1 LRSLPCKEDVFLV
14 SLDSGISLFFLFE
27 ATKSVSSRPMNYLSV
42 DLLSKAYGPKVL
54 FDKISFGINQG
65 QKVALVAKNGAGKTS
80 LLNIIAGKDT
90 ADSGLCTLRNDIRV
104 AFLYQDPQ
112 FDPELT
118 AMEVLFSGEDESAK
132 AIREYEKCL
141 NEASSDM
148 ATMDKLHD
156 AQMKMDE
163 LNAWDYEARSKQVLS
178 KLGLEKHLEQKTKS
192 LSGGQKKRLAL
203 AQILI
208 QEPDLM
214 ILDEPTNHLDIEMT
228 EWLEVYLSEKD
239 ITLLL
244 VTHDRYFLDRICDEI
259 IELEAG
265 NAYRYKGNYSYY
277 VEKKAER
284 DINEASELDK
294 AKNLY
299 RRELEW
305 VRKMPRARGTKA
317 KARVDAFDDVKENA
331 FKKKNTDKVEMSVK
345 ISRLGG
351 KILELIKLGKAWST
365 DKQIL
370 KDFSYVF
377 KKGEKIGI
385 VGRNGV
391 GKSTFLNMILGLEP
405 ADSGK
410 IQTGETIVFGYY
422 SQAGI
427 QFNGEKRVIE
437 VIKDIAEYIP
447 LADGSKL
454 TASMLLQRFLFPPE
468 TQYNFVSK
476 LSGGEKRRLY
486 LLTILITNPNFLI
499 LDEPTNDLDIMTLS
513 TLEEF
518 LADFPGCVLIVTH
531 DRYFMDRLVDHL
543 FIFEGEGKVR
553 DFPGN
558 YTQYREK
565 LVEEES
571 RVKDKKEEKSPV
583 SPQEIQSPKPQA
595 QVSEK
600 RKLTFKEKTELEQLE
615 KEIPSLE
622 SRRKELEQS
631 LSDGIADH
639 EKLRQASAEYETI
652 GKQLDEKSQRWLE
665 LSEQQTTA

>member
-1 LRSLPCKEDVFLV
+1 
-14 SLDSGISLFFLFE
+14 
-27 ATKSVSSRPMNYLSV
+27 MNYLSV
-42 DLLSKAYGPKVL
+42 ESLSKAYGPRIL
-54 FDKISFGINQG
+54 FDKINFGINQG

-80 LLNIIAGKDT
+80 LLNIIAGLDT
-90 ADSGLCTLRNDIRV
+90 ADSGICTLRNDIRV

-112 FDPELT
+112 FDPQMT
-118 AMEVLFSGEDESAK
+118 AVEVLHSGDDAAAL
-132 AIREYEKCL
+132 AIREYEQCL
-141 NEASSDM
+141 IEAETNSDM
-148 ATMDKLHD
+148 ALMDKLHN
-156 AQMKMDE
+156 AQMKMD
-163 LNAWDYEARSKQVLS
+163 LLHAWDYESRAKQVLS
-178 KLGLEKHLEQKTKS
+178 RLGLEKHLEQKTET

-228 EWLEVYLSEKD
+228 EWLEEYLLEKD
-239 ITLLL
+239 LTLLI

-265 NAYRYKGNYSYY
+265 NVYRYKGNYSYY
-277 VEKKAER
+277 VEKKSER
-284 DINEASELDK
+284 EINEASELDK

-331 FKKKNTDKVEMSVK
+331 FKKKSTDKVEMSVK
-345 ISRLGG
+345 MSRLGG
-351 KILELIKLGKAWST
+351 KILELIKLKKAWSE

-391 GKSTFLNMILGLEP
+391 GKSTFLNMIMGLETP
-405 ADSGK
+405 DSGK
-410 IQTGETIVFGYY
+410 IQTGETIVYGYY
-422 SQAGI
+422 SQQGMV
-427 QFNGEKRVIE
+427 FNGEKRVIE
-437 VIKDIAEYIP
+437 VIKDIAEFIP

-468 TQYNFVSK
+468 VQYNFVSK

-499 LDEPTNDLDIMTLS
+499 LDEPTNDLDIVTLS

-543 FIFEGEGKVR
+543 FIFQGDGLVR

-565 LVEEES
+565 LEEEEES
-571 RVKDKKEEKSPV
+571 AKVEQKAQLSAAQPV
-583 SPQEIQSPKPQA
+583 SAAAPMESGG
-595 QVSEK
+595 K
-600 RKLTFKEKTELEQLE
+600 RKMTFKEKSEFEELEKNLPKLEARRKDLE
-615 KEIPSLE
+615 KQLSEDISDHQ
-622 SRRKELEQS
+622 ELQK
-631 LSDGIADH
+631 I
-639 EKLRQASAEYETI
+639 SAEYENL
-652 GKQLDEKSQRWLE
+652 GKELDEKGLRWLE
-665 LSEQQTTA
+665 LSEWVKA

>member
-1 LRSLPCKEDVFLV
+1 MNKSKRLLNGYACG
-14 SLDSGISLFFLFE
+14 LDILSACRLNPI
-27 ATKSVSSRPMNYLSV
+27 KSVSSRPMNYLSV
-42 DLLSKAYGPKVL
+42 ESLSKAYGPRIL
-54 FDKISFGINQG
+54 FDKINFGINQG

-90 ADSGLCTLRNDIRV
+90 ADSGICTLRNDIRV

-112 FDPELT
+112 FDPQMT
-118 AMEVLFSGEDESAK
+118 AVEVLHSGDDAAAL
-132 AIREYEKCL
+132 AIREYEQCL
-141 NEASSDM
+141 IEAETNSDM
-148 ATMDKLHD
+148 ALMDKLHN
-156 AQMKMDE
+156 AQMRMDQ
-163 LNAWDYEARSKQVLS
+163 LHAWDYESRAKQVLS
-178 KLGLEKHLEQKTKS
+178 KLGLEKHLEQKTET

-228 EWLEVYLSEKD
+228 EWLEEYLLEKD

-265 NAYRYKGNYSYY
+265 NVYRYKGNYSYY
-277 VEKKAER
+277 VEKKSER
-284 DINEASELDK
+284 ELNESSELEK

-331 FKKKNTDKVEMSVK
+331 FKKKNTDKVEMSVAM
-345 ISRLGG
+345 SRLGG
-351 KILELIKLGKAWST
+351 KILELIKLKKAWSE
-365 DKQIL
+365 DKKIL
-370 KDFSYVF
+370 ADFSYVF

-391 GKSTFLNMILGLEP
+391 GKSTFLNMILGLETP
-405 ADSGK
+405 DSGK
-410 IQTGETIVFGYY
+410 IQTGETIVYGYY
-422 SQAGI
+422 SQQGM

-468 TQYNFVSK
+468 VQYNFVSK

-486 LLTILITNPNFLI
+486 LLTILIRNPNFLI
-499 LDEPTNDLDIMTLS
+499 LDEPTNDLDIVTLS

-518 LADFPGCVLIVTH
+518 LSDFPGCVLIVTH

-565 LVEEES
+565 VEEEQS
-571 RVKDKKEEKSPV
+571 QAKLEEKVKPV
-583 SPQEIQSPKPQA
+583 
-595 QVSEK
+595 QVAEAAAPAAAAEAGK
-600 RKLTFKEKTELEQLE
+600 RKITFKEKFEFEELE
-615 KEIPSLE
+615 KEIPQLE
-622 SRRKELEQS
+622 SRKLALEKQ
-631 LSDGIADH
+631 LSEGIADH
-639 EKLRQASAEYETI
+639 QELQKVSSAHEQI
-652 GKQLDEKSQRWLE
+652 SNQLDEKGLRWLE
-665 LSEQQTTA
+665 LSELIAAG

>member
-1 LRSLPCKEDVFLV
+1 MLRGVRFNPLAP
-14 SLDSGISLFFLFE
+14 I
-27 ATKSVSSRPMNYLSV
+27 KSVPSRPMNYLSV
-42 DLLSKAYGPKVL
+42 ESLSKSYGPRVL
-54 FDKISFGINQG
+54 FDKINFGINQG

-80 LLNIIAGKDT
+80 LLNIIAGKDS
-90 ADSGLCTLRNDIRV
+90 ADSGICTLRNDIRV

-112 FDPELT
+112 FDPQMT
-118 AMEVLFSGEDESAK
+118 AVEVLHSGDDAAAL
-132 AIREYEKCL
+132 AIREYELCL
-141 NEASSDM
+141 VEAETNSDM
-148 ATMDKLHD
+148 ALMDRLHN
-156 AQMKMDE
+156 AQMKMDQ
-163 LNAWDYEARSKQVLS
+163 LHAWDYESRAKQVLS
-178 KLGLEKHLEQKTKS
+178 KLGLEKHLEQKTET

-228 EWLEVYLSEKD
+228 EWLEQYLLEKD
-239 ITLLL
+239 LTLLI

-265 NAYRYKGNYSYY
+265 NVYRYKGNYSYY
-277 VEKKAER
+277 VEKKSER
-284 DINEASELDK
+284 ELNESSELEK

-331 FKKKNTDKVEMSVK
+331 FKKKNTDKVEMSVAM
-345 ISRLGG
+345 SRLGG
-351 KILELIKLGKAWST
+351 KILELIKLKKAWSPE
-365 DKQIL
+365 KVIL
-370 KDFSYVF
+370 QDFSYVF

-391 GKSTFLNMILGLEP
+391 GKSTFLNMILGLEQP
-405 ADSGK
+405 DGGK
-410 IQTGETIVFGYY
+410 IQTGETIVYGYY
-422 SQAGI
+422 SQQGMT
-427 QFNGEKRVIE
+427 FNPEKRVIE

-468 TQYNFVSK
+468 VQYNFVSK

-499 LDEPTNDLDIMTLS
+499 LDEPTNDLDIVTLS

-565 LVEEES
+565 VEEEDAAAKIALKAPA
-571 RVKDKKEEKSPV
+571 R
-583 SPQEIQSPKPQA
+583 A
-595 QVSEK
+595 QVAASSSDNSVAGK
-600 RKLTFKEKTELEQLE
+600 RKMNFKEKFEFEELE
-615 KEIPSLE
+615 KEIPKLE
-622 SRRKELEQS
+622 AQRKELE
-631 LSDGIADH
+631 
-639 EKLRQASAEYETI
+639 EKLSAGISDHQELQKTSAHYEKL
-652 GKQLDEKSQRWLE
+652 GKDLDEKGLRWLE
-665 LSEQQTTA
+665 LSELTVNS

>member
-1 LRSLPCKEDVFLV
+1 
-14 SLDSGISLFFLFE
+14 
-27 ATKSVSSRPMNYLSV
+27 MNYLSV
-42 DLLSKAYGPKVL
+42 ETLSKAYGPKVL
-54 FDKISFGINQG
+54 FDKINFGISQG

-90 ADSGLCTLRNDIRV
+90 PDSGQCTLRKEIRV

-118 AMEVLFSGEDESAK
+118 AVEVLFSGEDAAAS
-132 AIREYEKCL
+132 AIRDYEKCL

-148 ATMDKLHD
+148 ATMDRLHD
-156 AQMKMDE
+156 AQMRMDE
-163 LNAWDYEARSKQVLS
+163 LNAWDYEARAKQVLS
-178 KLGLEKHLEQKTKS
+178 KLGLEKHLEQKTGT

-228 EWLEVYLSEKD
+228 EWLEEYLAGKD

-259 IELEAG
+259 LELDGG
-265 NAYRYKGNYSYY
+265 NIYRYKGNYSYY

-284 DINEASELDK
+284 DMNEASELDK

-331 FKKKNTDKVEMSVK
+331 SKKKVSEKVEMSVK
-345 ISRLGG
+345 MTRLGG
-351 KILELIKLGKAWST
+351 KILEMIKLGKAWSE

-385 VGRNGV
+385 VGKNGV
-391 GKSTFLNMILGLEP
+391 GKTTFLNMILGLETP
-405 ADSGK
+405 DTGK
-410 IQTGETIVFGYY
+410 IQTGETIIFGYY
-422 SQAGI
+422 SQAGM

-468 TQYNFVSK
+468 VQYNFVSK

-558 YTQYREK
+558 YTQYRENLAERELNK
-565 LVEEES
+565 VEEKTPAPAVAAKTEAS
-571 RVKDKKEEKSPV
+571 NSPV
-583 SPQEIQSPKPQA
+583 PSST
-595 QVSEK
+595 EK
-600 RKLTFKEKTELEQLE
+600 RKITFKEKFEFEQLE
-615 KEIPSLE
+615 KEIPQLE
-622 SRRKELEQS
+622 AQRKELEAK
-631 LSDGIADH
+631 LSAGITDH
-639 EKLRQASAEYETI
+639 AELQKISAEYQSL
-652 GKQLDEKSQRWLE
+652 GSQLEEKGLRWME
-665 LSEQQTTA
+665 LSELV

>member
-1 LRSLPCKEDVFLV
+1 
-14 SLDSGISLFFLFE
+14 
-27 ATKSVSSRPMNYLSV
+27 MNYLSV
-42 DLLSKAYGPKVL
+42 EMLSKAYGPKVL
-54 FDKISFGINQG
+54 FDKINFGINQG

-80 LLNIIAGKDT
+80 LLNIIAGKDS

-112 FDPELT
+112 FDPQLT
-118 AMEVLFSGEDESAK
+118 AVEVLHSGDDAAAS
-132 AIREYEKCL
+132 AIREYELCL
-141 NEASSDM
+141 TKAETDESM
-148 ATMDKLHD
+148 ELMDRMHLAQVRMDLLH
-156 AQMKMDE
+156 
-163 LNAWDYEARSKQVLS
+163 AWDYESRAKQVLS
-178 KLGLEKHLEQKTKS
+178 KLGLEKHLEQKTGT

-228 EWLEVYLSEKD
+228 EWLEEYLMGKD
-239 ITLLL
+239 LTLLI

-265 NAYRYKGNYSYY
+265 NVYRYKGNYSYY
-277 VEKKAER
+277 VEKKSER
-284 DINEASELDK
+284 ELNEASELDK

-331 FKKKNTDKVEMSVK
+331 FKKKSTDKVEMSVK
-345 ISRLGG
+345 MSRLGG
-351 KILELIKLGKAWST
+351 KILELIKLNKAWST

-385 VGRNGV
+385 VGKNGV
-391 GKSTFLNMILGLEP
+391 GKSTFLNMILGLETP
-405 ADSGK
+405 DSGK
-410 IQTGETIVFGYY
+410 VQTGETIVYGYY
-422 SQAGI
+422 SQQGMT
-427 QFNGEKRVIE
+427 FSGEKRVIE
-437 VIKDIAEYIP
+437 IIKDIAEFIP

-454 TASMLLQRFLFPPE
+454 SASMLLQRFLFPPE
-468 TQYNFVSK
+468 VQYNFVSK

-499 LDEPTNDLDIMTLS
+499 LDEPTNDLDITTLS
-513 TLEEF
+513 ILEEF
-518 LADFPGCVLIVTH
+518 LSEFPGCVLIVTH

-543 FIFEGEGKVR
+543 FIFQGEGRVR

-565 LVEEES
+565 LEEEES
-571 RVKDKKEEKSPV
+571 LKIEEKTSAP
-583 SPQEIQSPKPQA
+583 STPAPKTEAPR
-595 QVSEK
+595 SEK
-600 RKLTFKEKTELEQLE
+600 RKMTFKEKFEFDTLE
-615 KEIPSLE
+615 KEIPLLEAKKKSLE
-622 SRRKELEQS
+622 QKLAETL
-631 LSDGIADH
+631 ADH
-639 EKLRQASAEYETI
+639 QEIQKASAEYQAI
-652 GKQLDEKSQRWLE
+652 GAELDEKGLRWME
-665 LSEQQTTA
+665 LSEFEN

>member
-1 LRSLPCKEDVFLV
+1 
-14 SLDSGISLFFLFE
+14 
-27 ATKSVSSRPMNYLSV
+27 MNYLSV
-42 DLLSKAYGPKVL
+42 ETLSKSYGPKIL
-54 FDKISFGINQG
+54 FDKINFGINQG

-90 ADSGLCTLRNDIRV
+90 ADSGQCTLRNDIRV

-118 AMEVLFSGEDESAK
+118 AVEVLFSGDDMAAS

-141 NEASSDM
+141 NEASDDM
-148 ATMDKLHD
+148 ATMDRLHD
-156 AQMKMDE
+156 AQMRMDE
-163 LNAWDYEARSKQVLS
+163 LNAWDYEARAKQVLS
-178 KLGLEKHLEQKTKS
+178 KLGLEKHLEQKTS
-192 LSGGQKKRLAL
+192 TLSGGQKKRLAL

-228 EWLEVYLSEKD
+228 EWLEEYLSSKD

-265 NAYRYKGNYSYY
+265 SVYRYKGNYSYY

-284 DINEASELDK
+284 DLNEASELDK

-317 KARVDAFDDVKENA
+317 KSRVDAFDEVKENA
-331 FKKKNTDKVEMSVK
+331 FKKKDTDKVQMSVK
-345 ISRLGG
+345 MTRLGG
-351 KILELIKLGKAWST
+351 KILELIKLGKSWSE
-365 DKQIL
+365 DKIIL

-385 VGRNGV
+385 VGKNGV
-391 GKSTFLNMILGLEP
+391 GKSTFLNMVLGLEQP
-405 ADSGK
+405 DTGK
-410 IQTGETIVFGYY
+410 IQTGETIIFGYY
-422 SQAGI
+422 SQAGMVI
-427 QFNGEKRVIE
+427 DGGKRVIE

-454 TASMLLQRFLFPPE
+454 SASMLLQRFLFPPE
-468 TQYNFVSK
+468 SQYNFVSK

-486 LLTILITNPNFLI
+486 LLTVLITNPNFLI

-513 TLEEF
+513 ILEEF
-518 LADFPGCVLIVTH
+518 LSEFPGCVLIVTH

-543 FIFEGEGKVR
+543 FIFEGEGHVR

-558 YTQYREK
+558 YTQYRENLAERELK
-565 LVEEES
+565 G
-571 RVKDKKEEKSPV
+571 KTEEKTVPAAAALAPAAPV
-583 SPQEIQSPKPQA
+583 KQQEVPNTA
-595 QVSEK
+595 A
-600 RKLTFKEKTELEQLE
+600 RKISFKEKFEFEQLE
-615 KEIPSLE
+615 KEIP
-622 SRRKELEQS
+622 ELEALKS
-631 LSDGIADH
+631 KLEKKLNEGISDH
-639 EKLRQASAEYETI
+639 VELQKTSAEYEKLRI
-652 GKQLDEKSQRWLE
+652 ELEDKGLRWLE
-665 LSEQQTTA
+665 LSELMA